1 MALNETLKKIIN
13 TGTTLPTSGT
23 TGAAKR
29 IYQPPH
35 KIQAAN
41 HVARQVQDITVNSRI
56 LTVCTLTH
64 AGGLFAQ
71 TLPAVEVGAHV
82 DIQKFNPYSW
92 VRQIIDYTHSHL
104 TPDMAR
110 AVIKTKTF
118 GSLNLTGITIM
129 CGSDRVHSSI
139 IQSFIDRGATFIANW
154 GMTEV
159 GPVAINSTFNPGD
172 AVTTTESIM
181 GNQMYCDTK
190 IVDGE
195 LYVKGDICVYDDW
208 YHTGDLVTYNN
219 GVYYY
224 LGRIDAIRTK

>member
-1 MALNETLKKIIN
+1 MELKRILKDTLEKDCV
-13 TGTTLPTSGT
+13 LYTSGT
-23 TGAAKR
+23 TGPKR
-29 IYQPPH
+29 SVVQPH
-35 KIQAAN
+35 NKLLASN
-41 HVARQVQDITVNSRI
+41 SVAREVQNINNQSRI
-56 LTVCTLTH
+56 LTVCDLKH
-64 AGGLFAQ
+64 AGGMLAQ
-71 TLPAVEVGAHV
+71 TLPAYEVGAHV
-82 DIQKFNPYSW
+82 HVQKFSAFSW
-92 VRQIIDYTHSHL
+92 VKQITDYTHSHL
-104 TPDMAR
+104 TPNMAR

-118 GSLNLTGITIM
+118 GSLNLAGITIM

-172 AVTTTESIM
+172 TATTTESIM

-208 YHTGDLVTYNN
+208 YPTGDLVTYNN

-224 LGRIDAIRTK
+224 LGRIQ

>member
-1 MALNETLKKIIN
+1 MELNETLKKIIN
-13 TGTTLPTSGT
+13 TGTALPTSGT
-23 TGAAKR
+23 TGVPRR
-29 IYQPPH
+29 IFQPPH
-35 KIQAAN
+35 KLQAAN
-41 HVARQVQDITVNSRI
+41 SVARQVQDITVSSRI

-64 AGGLFAQ
+64 AGGLLAQ

-110 AVIKTKTF
+110 AVIKTRGF
-118 GSLNLTGITIM
+118 SSVNLTGITIM

-172 AVTTTESIM
+172 AVTITESIM

-190 IVDGE
+190 IIDSE
-195 LYVKGDICVYDDW
+195 LHVKGDICVYDDW
-208 YHTGDLVTYNN
+208 YPTGDLVQYTSNI
-219 GVYYY
+219 YYY
-224 LGRIDAIRTK
+224 LGRKNA

>member
-1 MALNETLKKIIN
+1 MELKRILKDTLEKDCV
-13 TGTTLPTSGT
+13 LYTSGT
-23 TGAAKR
+23 TGPKR
-29 IYQPPH
+29 SVVQPH
-35 KIQAAN
+35 NKLLASN
-41 HVARQVQDITVNSRI
+41 SVAREVQNINNQSRI
-56 LTVCTLTH
+56 LTVCDLKH
-64 AGGLFAQ
+64 AGGMLAQ
-71 TLPAVEVGAHV
+71 TLPAYEVGAHV
-82 DIQKFNPYSW
+82 HVQKFSAFSW
-92 VRQIIDYTHSHL
+92 VKQITDYTHSHL
-104 TPDMAR
+104 TPNMAR

-118 GSLNLTGITIM
+118 GSLNLAGITIM

-172 AVTTTESIM
+172 TATTTESIM

-208 YHTGDLVTYNN
+208 YPTGDLVQYTSNI
-219 GVYYY
+219 YYY
-224 LGRIDAIRTK
+224 LGRKNA

>member
-1 MALNETLKKIIN
+1 MALNAILKKIIK
-13 TGTTLPTSGT
+13 TGTALPTSGT
-23 TGAAKR
+23 SGTPKR
-29 IYQPPH
+29 IFQPPH
-35 KIQAAN
+35 KLAAAN
-41 HVARQVQDITVNSRI
+41 SVARQVQDITVNSRI

-64 AGGLFAQ
+64 AGGLLAQ
-71 TLPAVEVGAHV
+71 TLPAVEVGALV

-110 AVIKTKTF
+110 AVIKTRGF
-118 GSLNLTGITIM
+118 SSVNLTGITIM

-172 AVTTTESIM
+172 AVTITKSIM

-195 LYVKGDICVYDDW
+195 LLVKGDICVYDDW

>member
-13 TGTTLPTSGT
+13 TGTALPTSGT
-23 TGAAKR
+23 TGAPRR
-29 IYQPPH
+29 IFQPPH
-35 KIQAAN
+35 KLQAAN
-41 HVARQVQDITVNSRI
+41 SVARQVQDITVNSRI
-56 LTVCTLTH
+56 LTVCTLEH
-64 AGGLFAQ
+64 AGGLLAQ
-71 TLPAVEVGAHV
+71 TLPAVEVGALV

-92 VRQIIDYTHSHL
+92 VRQITDYTHSHL

-110 AVIKTKTF
+110 AVIKTRGFNT
-118 GSLNLTGITIM
+118 LNLSGITIM
-129 CGSDRVHSSI
+129 CGSDRVHSRI

-159 GPVAINSTFNPGD
+159 GPVAINSTFTPGD
-172 AVTTTESIM
+172 TVSLTESIM
-181 GNQMYCDTK
+181 GDQIHCDTK

-195 LYVKGDICVYDDW
+195 LLVKGDICVYDDW

-219 GVYYY
+219 RVYYY